1 MSQLLDQEGL
11 TNIRTLSGGMTNIRI
26 LSLDAATHD
35 CMNVHSMK
43 LWNFLL
49 DIARSGHLIALLLR
63 PAVRDME
70 LREIRG
76 HASSTTRCMLSG
88 GLPGLT
94 LRELLQVSV
103 GNTLLLRGLWLS
115 VAVALHGGAAVLEHP
130 AVPYELHKPS
140 VWRAALVLLWLRRPN
155 ALFFQKAIQQWRY
168 GSPALTGIEK
178 PSTPLIGRSDDGTF
192 RTSAAK
198 EYPAALNQALA
209 MAFLSGSSIRRLP
222 RPACLERT
230 VEEALGAEL
239 AQLSACLDG
248 GSYLPDFLYLQNYN
262 MAQ

>member
-1 MSQLLDQEGL
+1 
-11 TNIRTLSGGMTNIRI
+11 
-26 LSLDAATHD
+26 
-35 CMNVHSMK
+35 
-43 LWNFLL
+43 
-49 DIARSGHLIALLLR
+49 
-63 PAVRDME
+63 ME

-76 HASSTTRCMLSG
+76 YASSTRRCMLSG

-115 VAVALHGGAAVLEHP
+115 VAVALHGAAAVLEHP
-130 AVPYELHKPS
+130 AVPFELHKPS
-140 VWRAALVLLWLRRPN
+140 IWRAALVLLWLRRPN
-155 ALFFQKAIQQWRY
+155 ALFFQKTIQQWRY
-168 GSPALTGIEK
+168 GSPGVKPTTFLCANVSMNDSLERCALTGIEK

-230 VEEALGAEL
+230 VGEALGAEL
-239 AQLSACLDG
+239 AQLSACPDG
-248 GSYLPDFLYLQNYN
+248 GSYLPGFQPERVSPLV
-262 MAQ
+262 

>member
-1 MSQLLDQEGL
+1 
-11 TNIRTLSGGMTNIRI
+11 
-26 LSLDAATHD
+26 
-35 CMNVHSMK
+35 
-43 LWNFLL
+43 
-49 DIARSGHLIALLLR
+49 
-63 PAVRDME
+63 
-70 LREIRG
+70 
-76 HASSTTRCMLSG
+76 MLSG

-115 VAVALHGGAAVLEHP
+115 VAVALHGAAAVLEHP
-130 AVPYELHKPS
+130 AVPFELHKPS
-140 VWRAALVLLWLRRPN
+140 IWRAALVLLWLRRPN
-155 ALFFQKAIQQWRY
+155 ALFFQKTIQQWRY
-168 GSPALTGIEK
+168 GSPGVKPTTFLCANVSMNDSLERCALTGIEK

-239 AQLSACLDG
+239 AQLSACPDG
-248 GSYLPDFLYLQNYN
+248 GSYLPDFQPERVSPLV
-262 MAQ
+262 